1 MYLLFRR
8 ILTGLFKLLS
18 IIRCLRLTIAQYFA
32 FNPPEV
38 GYLIRNRNEVIKA
51 LTLSPIQDDRSKT
64 FDQPQSP
71 LIQIKQATR
80 QSHQLTKEHLFTIS
94 PRIKYYNTLQSAEY
108 RQQMRNPKNQDQ
120 YPSQEFNFIS
130 NELKA
135 MEIDNNPGLPISSYV
150 LESKSGNLIASIYIE
165 YQKSQQII
173 LYSHGNSTD
182 IGLMFDT
189 YVDIVMECQINLF
202 SYDYSGYGQ
211 STGYPTDI
219 NLLYDI
225 DSAYLFL
232 VDQLQFEPRNIII
245 YGYSIG
251 SGPST
256 NLASRHNVGGLIIH
270 SGLSSGLRVIDP
282 NIKQTSYY
290 DIFPNIDYIVDVTA
304 PVFLLHGGADSM
316 ISVVHAEQLA
326 QNTNHLFSVWLVEN
340 GGHGDIESQWKELYF
355 KRLNSFL
362 QYCLTAYVIKP
373 HQKISKRT
381 SQHLYDEYTFDQENF
396 QISLLEM

>member
-1 MYLLFRR
+1 MYKLFRK

-18 IIRCLRLTIAQYFA
+18 IIRCLRSTIVQYVA

-38 GYLIRNRNEVIKA
+38 GYLIRNRNEVIKT
-51 LTLSPIQDDRSKT
+51 LTLSPLHEERSRT
-64 FDQPQSP
+64 LDEPHSP
-71 LIQIKQATR
+71 LIQAKQPTR
-80 QSHQLTKEHLFTIS
+80 QSYQLTKEHLSIIS
-94 PRIKYYNTLQSAEY
+94 PKIKYYNTLQSVEY
-108 RQQMRNPKNQDQ
+108 KQQLRNPKNQYQ

-150 LESKSGNLIASIYIE
+150 LESQSGNLIASIYIE
-165 YQKSQQII
+165 FSDSEQII

-189 YVDIVMECQINLF
+189 YVDIVMECKINLF

-225 DSAYLFL
+225 ESAYIFL
-232 VDQLQFEPRNIII
+232 IDQLQFEPRNIII

-256 NLASRHNVGGLIIH
+256 NLASRHEVGGLIIH

-282 NIKQTSYY
+282 TIDHTSYN
-290 DIFPNIDYIVDVTA
+290 DIFPNLDYIVDVSA
-304 PVFLLHGGADSM
+304 PVYLLHGGADSM
-316 ISVVHAEQLA
+316 INVVHAEQLA
-326 QNTNHLFSVWLVEN
+326 QKAKHLFSVWLVEH

-355 KRLNSFL
+355 KRLQRFTRNV
-362 QYCLTAYVIKP
+362 YLT
-373 HQKISKRT
+373 
-381 SQHLYDEYTFDQENF
+381 LF
-396 QISLLEM
+396 QIVKLHML

>member
-1 MYLLFRR
+1 MYLIFQR

-18 IIRCLRLTIAQYFA
+18 VIRCLRSTIVQYVA

-38 GYLIRNRNEVIKA
+38 GYLIRNRNEVIKTI
-51 LTLSPIQDDRSKT
+51 TLSPMQEDRSRT
-64 FDQPQSP
+64 LDEPQSP
-71 LIQIKQATR
+71 LIQVKQPIR
-80 QSHQLTKEHLFTIS
+80 QSHQLTKEHLSIIS

-108 RQQMRNPKNQDQ
+108 KQQLRNPKNQDQ

-165 YQKSQQII
+165 FQNSEQII

-189 YVDIVMECQINLF
+189 YVDIVMECKINLF

-225 DSAYLFL
+225 ESAYIFL

-256 NLASRHNVGGLIIH
+256 NLASRHDVGGLIIH

-282 NIKQTSYY
+282 TIDHTSYN
-290 DIFPNIDYIVDVTA
+290 DIFPNLDYIVDVTA
-304 PVFLLHGGADSM
+304 PVYLLHGGADSM
-316 ISVVHAEQLA
+316 INVVHAEQLA
-326 QNTNHLFSVWLVEN
+326 QNAHHLFSVWLVEN
-340 GGHGDIESQWKELYF
+340 GGHGDIDSQWKELYF
-355 KRLNSFL
+355 KRLQRFL
-362 QYCLTAYVIKP
+362 QYCQTAYVIRP
-373 HQKISKRT
+373 LQKQNKRT
-381 SQHLYDEYTFDQENF
+381 IKHIYDECNFEKEIF